1 MLKVLNLV
9 VVAIVLFTTSCKRVP
24 LTGRS
29 QLNMVSDGELASLSQ
44 QQYSDFLSQNKVVK
58 NTSQAR
64 MVQEVGR
71 KMAASVEDYLRQNR
85 YTDLLDQLKWE
96 FNLVDSK
103 EVNAWCMPGGKV
115 VVYSG
120 IVPIANNEAGLAVIM
135 GHEIAHAIAR
145 HGNERMSQGLLAQ
158 LGGVA
163 LSVAVAQKPAEVQQ
177 LYMAAFGVGAQLG
190 VLLPFS
196 RLHES
201 EADKLGL
208 VFMAKAGYEPDA
220 AVDFWQRMASLNKQA
235 PPEFLSTH
243 PSDQSRIEAI
253 RAYIPI
259 ARKYKP

>member
-1 MLKVLNLV
+1 MLN
-9 VVAIVLFTTSCKRVP
+9 AIKFYFLLAILAVSACKRVP
-24 LTGRS
+24 LTGRA

-44 QQYSDFLSQNKVVK
+44 QQYSEFLTQNRVIKSS
-58 NTSQAR
+58 SQAQL
-64 MVQEVGR
+64 VQQVGK
-71 KMAASVEDYLRQNR
+71 KMAAAVEDYLRQNR
-85 YTDLLDQLKWE
+85 YTEMLDQLKWE
-96 FNLVDSK
+96 FNLVESK
-103 EVNAWCMPGGKV
+103 DVNAWCMPGGKV

-120 IVPIANNEAGLAVIM
+120 IMPIAKDEAGLAVIM
-135 GHEIAHAIAR
+135 GHEIAHAVAR

-163 LSVAVAQKPAEVQQ
+163 LSVAVSQKPAEVQQ
-177 LYMAAFGVGAQLG
+177 LYMAAFGAGAQLG

-208 VFMAKAGYEPDA
+208 VFMSKAGYDPEA
-220 AVDFWQRMASLNKQA
+220 AVGFWQRMSALNKQS

-243 PSDQSRIEAI
+243 PSDQRRIEEI
-253 RAYIPI
+253 NAYLPI